1 MHSDVNAFTRLS
13 VRYSSVSGTMRIAW
27 PLSLIAYASIFLER
41 YADANTMT
49 ATARTAFAITDQT
62 ATDDKKRTCVFEEPH
77 QLRGDLPSGQGTL
90 VLELG
95 TENLNHSMAHH
106 CQPLPASLATHTCAL
121 PKRTDEPGS
130 HRMSTLSRIPD
141 CG

>member
-62 ATDDKKRTCVFEEPH
+62 ATDDKKRTCVSEEA
-77 QLRGDLPSGQGTL
+77 LIF
-90 VLELG
+90 ELG